1 MVILV
6 EDGPL
11 VICLWEGG
19 ELIGISGENLKE
31 RSEYMSKEPEKQ
43 GKREA
48 RRVMKERKL
57 KIWQEGGSEKFS
69 AVGNG
74 SEVPGRM
81 MSETKVALCSV
92 LK

>member
-1 MVILV
+1 MV

-57 KIWQEGGSEKFS
+57 KIWQEGGSAKFS
-69 AVGNG
+69 AVEMAQKCQG
-74 SEVPGRM
+74 EW
-81 MSETKVALCSV
+81 C
-92 LK
+92 LKLR